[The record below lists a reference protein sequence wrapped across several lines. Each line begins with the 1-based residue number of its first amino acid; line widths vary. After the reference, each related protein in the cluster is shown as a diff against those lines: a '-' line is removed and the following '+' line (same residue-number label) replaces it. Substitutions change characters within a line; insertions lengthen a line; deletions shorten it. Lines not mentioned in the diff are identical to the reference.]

1 MRHTYLIFILT
12 LLCQNLSGQVL
23 DSTFGILGSFAPNS
37 HLIGNT
43 ACDFDGRYDQAHAIF
58 HLEDGRMILAGDTRG
73 ADGSDFALARL
84 LPNGH
89 YDETAGPDGEIRID
103 LGYQNDS
110 CLAAA
115 RYQSDKILMGGCVR
129 LPGQDKYVILIVRV
143 DLDGKLDIGFGN
155 AGKVVIDLPASN
167 EMATKILAQQDGKV
181 IVAGNVLYSSH
192 GNSLYFPDSTSVF
205 VGRLLSDGKI
215 DSSFGTNGFIY
226 RRYEDTCN
234 AALLG
239 DVILDKNGC
248 VVVTGGSYHPYP
260 GDYNGE
266 EDFCTHNIHVCRYLP
281 NGQPDATFGTNG
293 VVELPYSEGKGTA
306 LHAYE
311 DGKVLMAGVVSD
323 LLFPQPIYSFATRLL
338 PDGTLD
344 STFGTNGRFVKYVQS
359 GGAGSEPVDIL
370 VMSDKIILGIIS
382 DPNGDHTACGA
393 FCLNKDGQINTA
405 FGDNGKF
412 LFYPVFFT
420 PYFINNITST
430 DSTHFFLSGY

>member
-1 MRHTYLIFILT
+1 
-12 LLCQNLSGQVL
+12 
-23 DSTFGILGSFAPNS
+23 
-37 HLIGNT
+37 
-43 ACDFDGRYDQAHAIF
+43 
-58 HLEDGRMILAGDTRG
+58 MILAGDTRG

-323 LLFPQPIYSFATRLL
+323 LLFPQPIY
-338 PDGTLD
+338 
-344 STFGTNGRFVKYVQS
+344 
-359 GGAGSEPVDIL
+359 
-370 VMSDKIILGIIS
+370 
-382 DPNGDHTACGA
+382 
-393 FCLNKDGQINTA
+393 
-405 FGDNGKF
+405 
-412 LFYPVFFT
+412 
-420 PYFINNITST
+420 
-430 DSTHFFLSGY
+430 